1 MDIDDQFELEH
12 LFLTERKCIVCGQT
26 KDLIDGFYLTRKDR
40 GTIPSAYSYECKV
53 CTIKRITVSRM
64 TNIVFDKWEYPDW

>member
-12 LFLTERKCIVCGQT
+12 LFLTERKCRVCGQT

-53 CTIKRITVSRM
+53 CTISRITVSRM
-64 TNIVFDKWEYPDW
+64 TNKIFDRWEYPDW